1 MNELLILLK
10 EKNIQILVED
20 NDLDIKAPKGQM
32 TAEILEGIKKNKAAI
47 IAYLNTNNSIE
58 NRNTED
64 FPLSSSQL
72 RLWFL
77 QQMQSVKSTYNVSSI
92 FEIEGDLSEDT
103 LKKSFQDLV
112 QRHEILRTNFVEN
125 NHGNPIQKLVSENE
139 VDISFL
145 DLTKEDIVNVINEV
159 VLGECNYQFD
169 LSDDILLRLT
179 LVKTDIQ
186 KFTCLIVAHHIIC
199 DDWSLDIIKRD
210 LFEFYKSNSLD
221 IPVSLPVLKIQ
232 HKEYALKQQN
242 ELQSSKI
249 ESQEAY
255 WLQEFQEKID
265 PIDLIKSKRPAVFSS
280 NGGKV
285 CIPIDINIIEK
296 FKSICQVNGVT
307 NFIGLQSLLSVLL
320 YKYTHATDF
329 TFGVPTTTRN
339 SDELRDQI
347 GFFVN
352 TIPLRVKFV
361 PEFTFIDLLKE
372 VKSKLLKGYQNI
384 DYPLDKLV
392 TKLGLERDLSRNP
405 LFDIIITL
413 QERTLLEKT
422 EGIQILNSNIEL
434 PITSKFDLEFNF
446 VIDGEKSE
454 LVLIYNKNI
463 YSKDFIH
470 RFSTHINNLLSS
482 IVDNPYNKMYQYD
495 YLSTDEKRIV
505 TQTFNDTQLN
515 FDIEETLMRCFEKIV
530 ASSPN
535 AISIDFDT
543 LKITYAELN
552 EKADLLSNYLQNL
565 HKIKEQE
572 CVGVS
577 LERGPELLI
586 SVLAI
591 LKLRAIYVP
600 LDLDYPEDRIN
611 YIVNDSK
618 IKCIINSAFFQN
630 LSKYDFK
637 KTSLSKPVSM
647 PDDIIYIIYTSG
659 TTGNP
664 KGIMMQNKNIANL
677 MAHHKV
683 EIKKNRKTS
692 FLSNTSFDVSFQE
705 IFSTLLTAGTLY
717 PISDY
722 VKKDIVSLSDF
733 LKDNQ
738 IETLFLP
745 TAYFK
750 ILIESSYFIDNIS
763 GFLKNII
770 VAGEKLVMN
779 EKIYSKLRDTDLL
792 IHNHYG
798 PAETHVVTTL
808 IINKESVPDFIPSIG
823 RPISN
828 TQIYLL
834 DHFMN
839 PVGVGIEGKIFIGGN
854 NVSKG
859 YWNNI
864 ELTNQ
869 KFILNPFSDGRL
881 YDTGDLGV
889 WLPDGD
895 IQYIGRNDQQIKI
908 RGFRVELE
916 EIECLL
922 LKHSNDFQQVVVT
935 PYLKETETILAA
947 YYTSSIDID
956 VHALKAAL
964 STKIPNYMIPQIFI
978 KLENIPLTPNGK
990 INKRALPLPEFNSKS
1005 SVEIVPSKTETQHK
1019 LVTIWKEILDVSI
1032 ISIHDNFFDLGGHSL
1047 HVTKM
1052 LYKINEVFN
1061 VKITIEEVFNSQNI
1075 EAIGELIEK
1084 ERLFKEAINS
1094 NKSTDKIEEIWEL

>member
-32 TAEILEGIKKNKAAI
+32 TPEILEGIKKNKAAI
-47 IAYLNTNNSIE
+47 IAYLNTNSSIE
-58 NRNTED
+58 NGNTGD

-92 FEIEGDLSEDT
+92 FEIEGDLSEDI

-125 NHGNPIQKLVSENE
+125 NLGNPIQKINTEST
-139 VDISFL
+139 VDIRFL
-145 DLTKEDIVNVINEV
+145 DLTEENVNVINEV
-159 VLGECNYQFD
+159 VLGECSHQFD
-169 LSDDILLRLT
+169 LSDDILIRLT
-179 LVKTDIQ
+179 LIKTDTQ

-210 LFEFYKSNSLD
+210 LFEFYKSNSLH
-221 IPVSLPVLKIQ
+221 IPVALPSLKIQ

-249 ESQEAY
+249 ENQEAY
-255 WLQEFQEKID
+255 WLQEFQEKTD
-265 PIDLIKSKRPAVFSS
+265 PVDLIKSKRPAVFSS

-285 CIPIDINIIEK
+285 SIPMDFTIIEK
-296 FKSICQVNGVT
+296 FKSICQANGVT
-307 NFIGLQSLLSVLL
+307 SFIGLQSLLSVLL
-320 YKYTHATDF
+320 YKYTHAADF

-352 TIPLRVKFV
+352 TIPLRVQFA

-422 EGIQILNSNIEL
+422 ESLQLLNSTIEL

-463 YSKDFIH
+463 YPKSFIES
-470 RFSTHINNLLSS
+470 FSTHINKLLLS
-482 IVDNPYNKMYQYD
+482 IVENPDNKIYQYD

-505 TQTFNDTQLN
+505 TQTFNDTKLN
-515 FDIEETLMRCFEKIV
+515 FDPEETLMNSFEKIV
-530 ASSPN
+530 DNAPD

-543 LKITYAELN
+543 FQITYAQLN
-552 EKADLLSNYLQNL
+552 EKADLLSSYLQNV
-565 HKIKEQE
+565 HQIKEQE

-586 SVLAI
+586 AVLAI
-591 LKLRAIYVP
+591 LKLRAVYVP
-600 LDLDYPEDRIN
+600 LDLDYPEERIN

-618 IKCIINSAFFQN
+618 IKCIINSAFFEN
-630 LSKYDFK
+630 LSEYDFE
-637 KTSLSKPVSM
+637 KTSLSKPVSK

-664 KGIMMQNKNIANL
+664 KGIMMQNKNIVNL
-677 MAHHKV
+677 MMHHKV
-683 EIKKNRKTS
+683 EIKENRKTS

-717 PISDY
+717 PINDA

-763 GFLKNII
+763 GSLKNII
-770 VAGEKLVMN
+770 VAGEKLGMN

-792 IHNHYG
+792 VHNHYG

-808 IINKESVPDFIPSIG
+808 IINKESAPDLIPSIG
-823 RPISN
+823 KPISN
-828 TQIYLL
+828 TQIYIL

-859 YWNNI
+859 YWNNT

-869 KFILNPFSDGRL
+869 KFISNPFSEGRL

-889 WLPDGD
+889 WLPDGN
-895 IQYIGRNDQQIKI
+895 IQYVGRNDQQVKI

-922 LKHSNDFQQVVVT
+922 LKHNDEFQQVVVT
-935 PYLKETETILAA
+935 PYSKETETILAA
-947 YYTSSIDID
+947 YYTSSAEIDIQ
-956 VHALKAAL
+956 ALKAVL
-964 STKIPNYMIPQIFI
+964 STKVPNYMIPQTFI
-978 KLENIPLTPNGK
+978 KLETIPLTPNGK
-990 INKRALPLPEFNSKS
+990 INKRALPVPELQPARRR
-1005 SVEIVPSKTETQHK
+1005 EIVESRTDTEHK
-1019 LVTIWKEILDVSI
+1019 LVTIWKEILDVSV
-1032 ISIHDNFFDLGGHSL
+1032 ISIKDNFFDLGGHSL

-1084 ERLFKEAINS
+1084 ELLFKEAIKS